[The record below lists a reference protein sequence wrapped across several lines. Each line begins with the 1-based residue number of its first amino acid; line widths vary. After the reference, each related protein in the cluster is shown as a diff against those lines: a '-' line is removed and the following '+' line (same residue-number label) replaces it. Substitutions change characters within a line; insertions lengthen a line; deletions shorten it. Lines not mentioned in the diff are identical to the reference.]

1 MMNIGIVR
9 VRMLE
14 PLMPVRMRVRL
25 TRRVMWRVLVLVM
38 YVVRV
43 FVLVGHW
50 FMDMKVFMSFCGV

>member
-14 PLMPVRMRVRL
+14 LLMPVRMRVRL
-25 TRRVMWRVLVLVM
+25 TRRVLRRVLVLVM
-38 YVVRV
+38 QVVHM

-50 FMDMKVFMSFCGV
+50 FMDMKMFMPFCDV